1 MNLNDF
7 YKECAVLRVKNGHP
21 VPLTGIDVSGNIDDV
36 LSRVKIT
43 QTYENR
49 EEKNIEAVYSFPLPS
64 DAVLLDFTVT
74 IDGRVRHGTVM
85 KKSQARAR
93 YEEAVEQG
101 DSAAMLEDNG
111 EGLYSMSVGNLLAGQ
126 KIEISFSYS
135 LFNIWNGKLLRFYL
149 PTVIAPKFG
158 DPSKA
163 GIDDYLAPVT
173 SVSASNALK
182 CVITVS
188 GNLVRHAISS
198 PTHKMERTEKDGKV
212 SLAVNTLADSD
223 FILEIRSEN
232 EPVPYA
238 CIGRD
243 GDKYVAAVAM
253 TPDFGSEM
261 KDMERDIDI
270 IIDCSGS
277 MSGQSIIQARSALK
291 QILSHLTAKDSFNII
306 RFGSTVQP
314 LFNGHSLYTSES
326 FARAQELV
334 NALDANLGG
343 TNLEDALDAAY
354 KTHVSGRI
362 HDIMLI
368 TDGEVYENE
377 LFYQNAVKS
386 ECRIFTVG
394 VGNAVSEGLLKR
406 LARET
411 NGKAEFVTPNEDM
424 AERIFRHFQRMSMPS
439 SNASVTWPEQ
449 PEWVW
454 PVLNPK
460 LFHGDTSVFFAG
472 FARKPSGTV
481 TLTSVSDAGTTS
493 WNCELP
499 DNADEKEC
507 SDLARMA
514 VRIKISGRKD
524 NEAADL
530 AVKYSLVSPL
540 TNYLLV
546 EVNENKDNIELP
558 EMRTVPQMA
567 PRGMMGAAAMC
578 CASAQAMSSAPSG
591 MMMGMT
597 GGIMAFASRM
607 MGMKMASKASASCD
621 SSAEAAKTADNSV
634 AKTVPASDGTWAGF
648 SRVLASLDLSQ
659 VRWLFGERSIDAL
672 KKYGLTDAQAA
683 IMNAI
688 AATGMAERTVF
699 EIFLEKLR
707 SGNEA
712 VFASAVITQYIKRSY
727 DRISSQDKTLSP
739 EVENLFKSLM
749 AAG

>member
-1 MNLNDF
+1 
-7 YKECAVLRVKNGHP
+7 
-21 VPLTGIDVSGNIDDV
+21 
-36 LSRVKIT
+36 
-43 QTYENR
+43 
-49 EEKNIEAVYSFPLPS
+49 
-64 DAVLLDFTVT
+64 
-74 IDGRVRHGTVM
+74 
-85 KKSQARAR
+85 
-93 YEEAVEQG
+93 
-101 DSAAMLEDNG
+101 
-111 EGLYSMSVGNLLAGQ
+111 
-126 KIEISFSYS
+126 
-135 LFNIWNGKLLRFYL
+135 
-149 PTVIAPKFG
+149 
-158 DPSKA
+158 
-163 GIDDYLAPVT
+163 
-173 SVSASNALK
+173 
-182 CVITVS
+182 
-188 GNLVRHAISS
+188 
-198 PTHKMERTEKDGKV
+198 
-212 SLAVNTLADSD
+212 
-223 FILEIRSEN
+223 
-232 EPVPYA
+232 
-238 CIGRD
+238 
-243 GDKYVAAVAM
+243 
-253 TPDFGSEM
+253 
-261 KDMERDIDI
+261 
-270 IIDCSGS
+270 
-277 MSGQSIIQARSALK
+277 
-291 QILSHLTAKDSFNII
+291 
-306 RFGSTVQP
+306 
-314 LFNGHSLYTSES
+314 
-326 FARAQELV
+326 
-334 NALDANLGG
+334 
-343 TNLEDALDAAY
+343 
-354 KTHVSGRI
+354 
-362 HDIMLI
+362 MLI

-472 FARKPSGTV
+472 FASKPSGTV

-493 WNCELP
+493 WDCELP

-514 VRIKISGRKD
+514 VRRKISGRKD

-597 GGIMAFASRM
+597 GGMMAFASGIVGM
-607 MGMKMASKASASCD
+607 MGMKMASKASAPCD
-621 SSAEAAKTADNSV
+621 SSAEAAKTADNSA

-707 SGNEA
+707 SANEA

>member
-1 MNLNDF
+1 
-7 YKECAVLRVKNGHP
+7 
-21 VPLTGIDVSGNIDDV
+21 
-36 LSRVKIT
+36 
-43 QTYENR
+43 
-49 EEKNIEAVYSFPLPS
+49 
-64 DAVLLDFTVT
+64 
-74 IDGRVRHGTVM
+74 
-85 KKSQARAR
+85 
-93 YEEAVEQG
+93 
-101 DSAAMLEDNG
+101 
-111 EGLYSMSVGNLLAGQ
+111 
-126 KIEISFSYS
+126 
-135 LFNIWNGKLLRFYL
+135 
-149 PTVIAPKFG
+149 
-158 DPSKA
+158 
-163 GIDDYLAPVT
+163 
-173 SVSASNALK
+173 
-182 CVITVS
+182 
-188 GNLVRHAISS
+188 
-198 PTHKMERTEKDGKV
+198 MERTEKDGKV

-514 VRIKISGRKD
+514 VRRKISGRKD

-621 SSAEAAKTADNSV
+621 SSAEAAKTADNSA

-707 SGNEA
+707 SANEA

-727 DRISSQDKTLSP
+727 DRILK
-739 EVENLFKSLM
+739 
-749 AAG
+749 